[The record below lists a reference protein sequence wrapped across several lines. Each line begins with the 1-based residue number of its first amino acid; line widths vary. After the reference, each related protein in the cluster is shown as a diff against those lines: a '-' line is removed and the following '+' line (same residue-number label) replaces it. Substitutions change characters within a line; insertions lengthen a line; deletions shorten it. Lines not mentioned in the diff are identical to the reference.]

1 MPNWERPSNDYPSRR
16 DIQEME
22 RENDRREKDYNNQQD
37 KVSAYLKRHPSASQA
52 DAMYNTRNN

>member
-1 MPNWERPSNDYPSRR
+1 MPNWERPSDDSPSRK

-37 KVSAYLKRHPSASQA
+37 KVSAYLKRHPSASLA
-52 DAMYNTRNN
+52 DAMYSTRTI

>member
-1 MPNWERPSNDYPSRR
+1 MPNWERPSDDCPSRR

-37 KVSAYLKRHPSASQA
+37 RVSAYLKRHPSASLA
-52 DAMYNTRNN
+52 DATYNTRTN